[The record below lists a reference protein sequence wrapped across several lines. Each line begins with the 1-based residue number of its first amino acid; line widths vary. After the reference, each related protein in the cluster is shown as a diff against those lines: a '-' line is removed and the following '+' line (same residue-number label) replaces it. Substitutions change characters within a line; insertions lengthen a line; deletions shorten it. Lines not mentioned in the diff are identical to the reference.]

1 MLRKVNPNVEH
12 SNQISRTS
20 CFVRFLLKIC
30 FFPVYMEGDKII
42 YRLFSWKS
50 FIHVTL
56 SFGFFF
62 LVLVL
67 GFITSGLTGVVTSM
81 MTNVGLDQ
89 HQLNC
94 ILIKVIF
101 QMSTVD
107 LLSTLYAVLIS
118 CLCLVLPSIL
128 RHQSNIQR
136 DIIETNTFQ
145 LLFSIFAFGDLTS
158 TKLYLF
164 FFSIQEHHKL
174 VKSLRKVYLIFFC
187 SFSWN
192 DNRSLHKFC
201 CLFVV

>member
-1 MLRKVNPNVEH
+1 
-12 SNQISRTS
+12 
-20 CFVRFLLKIC
+20 
-30 FFPVYMEGDKII
+30 MEII
-42 YRLFSWKS
+42 YPCYSQFWILLFSPCTWIYYKW
-50 FIHVTL
+50 IDWGGDINDDEC
-56 SFGFFF
+56 GFRSI
-62 LVLVL
+62 L
-67 GFITSGLTGVVTSM
+67 
-81 MTNVGLDQ
+81 
-89 HQLNC
+89 QLNC

-174 VKSLRKVYLIFFC
+174 VKT
-187 SFSWN
+187 
-192 DNRSLHKFC
+192 
-201 CLFVV
+201 

>member
-67 GFITSGLTGVVTSM
+67 GFITSGLTEVVTSM

-136 DIIETNTFQ
+136 DIIETTHISVIVFNFCLRRSYFNQTLPV
-145 LLFSIFAFGDLTS
+145 LLFYSRTS
-158 TKLYLF
+158 
-164 FFSIQEHHKL
+164 
-174 VKSLRKVYLIFFC
+174 
-187 SFSWN
+187 
-192 DNRSLHKFC
+192 
-201 CLFVV
+201 